1 MTCSRRL
8 LVLCISLTLSFT
20 LFSQTSR
27 GQAQGDPSGEWV
39 LTTVVFGQTLGERL
53 KLKLEKDQVAGS
65 LHRDEDVALKGT
77 LKGQELRFIFK
88 ESGGGQ
94 SEYTGRVTGDTMA
107 GEYTT
112 IDSHGEK
119 MTGTWSARRIP
130 MRPSAEPRRLEFVPQ
145 TFHRAFSSAIEPVL
159 HLWPGDTVHTTSV
172 DAGGTDEQ
180 GVTRVLGGNPL
191 TGPFYVETAMPGDVL
206 AISIRKLKLNRDWA
220 MSDKAFEDRAMTTD
234 YSAKNKQ
241 DWSDTRWHLDL
252 EKGVATLE
260 KASDAMKNFAV
271 PVRPMLGCVGVAP
284 GFGSAPVIAGD
295 SGHFGGN
302 LDFNQIAE
310 GATLYLSVL
319 QPGAL
324 LYLGDGHALQGDGE
338 LNGNALETSMDIEF
352 SVEVLHGKEIGTPR
366 VENGEY
372 LMAMG
377 LSGSLDS
384 AFSRATSELATWLQ
398 NDYKLSG
405 SDVAAILG
413 TSIQYNI
420 SEVADRNV
428 GVIAKIPKKVLASL
442 KQDAANK

>member
-1 MTCSRRL
+1 MTCPQRL
-8 LVLCISLTLSFT
+8 LVLRVSLILSFT
-20 LFSQTSR
+20 LFSQRSP
-27 GQAQGDPSGEWV
+27 GQAQGDPNGEWV
-39 LTTVVFGQTLGERL
+39 LTTVVFGQNLGERL

-65 LHRDEDVALKGT
+65 LHREEDVALKGT
-77 LKGQELRFIFK
+77 FKGQELKFNFK
-88 ESGGGQ
+88 ESGGDQ
-94 SEYTGRVTGDTMA
+94 SEYTGLLNGDAMA
-107 GEYTT
+107 GEYTAV
-112 IDSHGEK
+112 DSHGEK
-119 MTGTWSARRIP
+119 TTGTWSARRIP
-130 MRPSAEPRRLEFVPQ
+130 VRPSAEPRRLEFVPQ
-145 TFHRAFSSAIEPVL
+145 TFQRTFSSAIEPVL
-159 HLWPGDTVHTTSV
+159 HIWPGDIVHTTSV
-172 DAGGTDEQ
+172 DAGGTDEK

-191 TGPFYVETAMPGDVL
+191 TGPFYVETAMPGDAV
-206 AISIRKLKLNRDWA
+206 AISIRRLKLNRDWA
-220 MSDKAFEDRAMTTD
+220 MSDKGLVNRAMTTD

-241 DWSDTRWHLDL
+241 DWSEARWHLDR

-260 KASDAMKNFAV
+260 KASDAMKNFSM

-284 GFGSAPVIAGD
+284 GFGSAPVRSGD
-295 SGHFGGN
+295 SGHIGGN
-302 LDFNQIAE
+302 MDFNQIGE
-310 GATLYLSVL
+310 GAILYLTVS

-366 VENGEY
+366 VENGEF

-413 TSIQYNI
+413 TSVQYSI

-428 GVIAKIPKKVLASL
+428 GVIAKISKKVLASL